1 MEIESYG
8 YTVNDVVMA
17 WREPTPVIGVEQAE
31 LPQFTVVKYETTD
44 RIEELATGT
53 YQRLSLSFELKRS
66 IGFFIFQTYMPSI
79 LIVAMSW
86 VSFWI
91 NHEATSARVALG
103 NLQFESFEP
112 KMIQSLIHH
121 PPVSL
126 AQESQ
131 PS

>member
-1 MEIESYG
+1 MS
-8 YTVNDVVMA
+8 

-103 NLQFESFEP
+103 QVMVKTWS
-112 KMIQSLIHH
+112 
-121 PPVSL
+121 PVII
-126 AQESQ
+126 
-131 PS
+131 